1 MVPIPMLVV
10 NGDICKNVRE
20 HSLKQRSISHLTV
33 IFAMSIMGDE
43 YSLRVSKILFLMVM
57 LYVILMYIWNFVLIS
72 NMYIYIY
79 IYIYN
84 IYFIYIFQFKFYG
97 SITS

>member
-43 YSLRVSKILFLMVM
+43 YSLRVSKILFLMRT
-57 LYVILMYIWNFVLIS
+57 LNILII
-72 NMYIYIY
+72 I
-79 IYIYN
+79 
-84 IYFIYIFQFKFYG
+84 
-97 SITS
+97 ITNDNNNNNQ